1 MNSNDTAT
9 RHRRKLAWH
18 CGLLLVCALGMNS
31 AFAQTAGKILL
42 AVGDVS
48 VVRGG
53 ERARLAAGAMV
64 GAGDSVVTGTDSY
77 AQIRFSDDAL
87 VALKP
92 ETEFRIERFNFTGKQ
107 DGSEA
112 AVFRLVRGGFRTLTG
127 QIGKLNHDQYQLLT
141 TQATIGI
148 RGTHYQVQI
157 CAAGQCKN
165 RGADVGAGIYGGA
178 YEGGVV
184 VANGFGSG
192 EFGADEF
199 FYVPDGQAP
208 LRWLGPPDF
217 LSDKLERRTR
227 VARTAPTELRFAKV
241 PETAPPPA
249 LPHPAFAFMATE
261 DLGGGLLTGGKTI
274 VVGSDRYTLELGATT
289 NPDLQLGIVAG
300 ALHSFRNGSLTADL
314 GSATLTDVGS
324 DGSISSRFGAGS
336 GLNWGRWSGP
346 GSTIAQALGDQ
357 VVHNDGGDL
366 HYIYGNTAT
375 ALPTSG
381 QVSYAVVGGT
391 RPTDSG
397 TGAVGTLVSGGTVN
411 VNFTTAQLGLS
422 GLTAGFNDANYTM
435 GGTASIINGRFST
448 GGVGAAST
456 GCAGGGCQALVAGNF
471 TGFFAGP
478 GGSGIGI
485 DYYFNTRTGSVI
497 EGVVG
502 YRKCGPGGC

>member
-1 MNSNDTAT
+1 
-9 RHRRKLAWH
+9 
-18 CGLLLVCALGMNS
+18 
-31 AFAQTAGKILL
+31 
-42 AVGDVS
+42 VGEVIA
-48 VVRGG
+48 VRGS
-53 ERARLAAGAMV
+53 ERVRLAAGATV
-64 GAGDSVVTGTDSY
+64 NAGDSVVTGAESY

-92 ETEFRIERFNFTGKQ
+92 ETEFRIERFNFNGKQ
-107 DGSEA
+107 DGSEVA
-112 AVFRLVRGGFRTLTG
+112 IFRLVRGGFRTLTG

-157 CAAGQCKN
+157 CAAGQCRN
-165 RGADVGAGIYGGA
+165 RGVGVGAGMYGGT

-192 EFGADEF
+192 QFGADEF

-217 LSDKLERRTR
+217 LSDKLERRAR

-249 LPHPAFAFMATE
+249 LPQSPFTFMATE
-261 DLGGGLLTGGKTI
+261 DLGNGLLAPGQTI
-274 VVGSDRYTLELGATT
+274 VVGSDRYTLELDATS
-289 NPDLQLGIVAG
+289 NPDLQLGIVGG
-300 ALHSFRNGSLTADL
+300 ALHSFHNGSLTADL
-314 GSATLTDVGS
+314 GSAVLTDVGS
-324 DGSISSRFGAGS
+324 DGASSSRFNVGS

-346 GSTIAQALGDQ
+346 GSTIAQTLGNQ

-381 QVSYAVVGGT
+381 QVAYAVVGGT
-391 RPTDSG
+391 HPTDSG

-411 VNFTTAQLGLS
+411 VNFTTAQLGLA
-422 GLTAGFNDANYTM
+422 GLTAGFSDANYTM
-435 GGTASIINGRFST
+435 GGTASILNGRFST
-448 GGVGAAST
+448 GGVGGAAT
-456 GCAGGGCQALVAGNF
+456 TCAGGGCQPLVAGNF

-485 DYYFNTRTGSVI
+485 DYYFNTRSGNVI

>member
-1 MNSNDTAT
+1 MTSNSTT
-9 RHRRKLAWH
+9 IRRRQKLALRLGWLIW
-18 CGLLLVCALGMNS
+18 CAFAMNCAL
-31 AFAQTAGKILL
+31 AQTAGKVLL

-48 VVRGG
+48 AIRGAERVR
-53 ERARLAAGAMV
+53 LTAGAAV
-64 GAGDSVVTGTDSY
+64 NAGDAVLTGVESY

-87 VALKP
+87 VALRP
-92 ETEFRIERFNFTGKQ
+92 ETEFRIERFNFTGSQ

-112 AVFRLVRGGFRTLTG
+112 AIFRLVRGGFRTLTG

-157 CAAGQCKN
+157 CATGQCKN
-165 RGADVGAGIYGGA
+165 RGADAAAGMYGGA
-178 YEGGVV
+178 YEGSVV
-184 VANGFGSG
+184 VANGYGSG

-217 LSDKLERRTR
+217 LSDKLERHVR
-227 VARTAPTELRFAKV
+227 VARAAPTELRFAKV

-249 LPHPAFAFMATE
+249 LPQPPFTFMATE
-261 DLGGGLLTGGKTI
+261 DLGSGLFAPGKTI
-274 VVGSDRYTLELGATT
+274 VVGSDRYTLELDATS
-289 NPDLQLGIVAG
+289 NPNLKLGIVDG
-300 ALHSFRNGSLTADL
+300 ALHSFQNASLTADL
-314 GSATLTDVGS
+314 GSASLTDVGN
-324 DGSISSRFGAGS
+324 DGTVSSRFSVGS
-336 GLNWGRWSGP
+336 GLYWGRWSGP
-346 GSTIAQALGDQ
+346 GSTITQVLGNQ

-381 QVSYAVVGGT
+381 QVSYAMVGGT

-397 TGAVGTLVSGGTVN
+397 TGAVGALISGGTVN
-411 VNFTTAQLGLS
+411 VNFTTAQLSLA
-422 GLTAGFNDANYTM
+422 GLTAGFSNATYTM
-435 GGTASIINGRFST
+435 GGSASIVGGQFST
-448 GGVGAAST
+448 GGLGGAAT
-456 GCAGGGCQALVAGNF
+456 ACAGGGCQPLIAGNF

-478 GGSGIGI
+478 GGSGIGL
-485 DYYFNTRTGSVI
+485 DYYFNTRGGNVI

-502 YRKCGPGGC
+502 YHKCGPSGC

>member
-1 MNSNDTAT
+1 MTSNSSAISL
-9 RHRRKLAWH
+9 RRKLAWRF
-18 CGLLLVCALGMNS
+18 GLLLVCALTANY

-53 ERARLAAGAMV
+53 ERARLVAGAMV
-64 GAGDSVVTGTDSY
+64 SAGDSVVTGTESY

-92 ETEFRIERFNFTGKQ
+92 ESEFRIERFNFTGKQ
-107 DGSEA
+107 DGSEVA
-112 AVFRLVRGGFRTLTG
+112 IFRLVRGGFRTLTG

-157 CAAGQCKN
+157 CAAGQCRN
-165 RGADVGAGIYGGA
+165 RGADVGAGMYGGA

-227 VARTAPTELRFAKV
+227 VARSAPTELRFAKV

-249 LPHPAFAFMATE
+249 LPQPAFAFMATE
-261 DLGGGLLTGGKTI
+261 DLGAGLLTGGKTI
-274 VVGSDRYTLELGATT
+274 VVGSDRYTLELDATS
-289 NPDLQLGIVAG
+289 NPDLQLGIVGG
-300 ALHSFRNGSLTADL
+300 ALHSFHNGSLSADL
-314 GSATLTDVGS
+314 GSAALADVGS
-324 DGSISSRFGAGS
+324 DGSISSRFAAGA

-346 GSTIAQALGDQ
+346 GSTITQALGDQ
-357 VVHNDGGDL
+357 LVHNDGGDL

-397 TGAVGTLVSGGTVN
+397 TGGVGTLVSGGTVG
-411 VNFTTAQLGLS
+411 VNFTTAQLGLT
-422 GLTAGFNDANYTM
+422 GLTAGFSDANYTM

-448 GGVGAAST
+448 GGAGGALT
-456 GCAGGGCQALVAGNF
+456 GCAGGGCQPLVAGNF